1 MRTISI
7 RKKCLAVF
15 LCTFL
20 TVFIA
25 ACQKPSEE
33 EETLKDRDKE
43 ISQELEFDHSMELSY
58 AEQFAVDYYKDGYVL
73 ITISNGDRYLV
84 IPEGKKT
91 PQELDEGIVLLY
103 QPIDHIY
110 LAASAVMDMFLSL
123 IHI

>member
-20 TVFIA
+20 TVSIA

-43 ISQELEFDHSMELSY
+43 ISQE
-58 AEQFAVDYYKDGYVL
+58 
-73 ITISNGDRYLV
+73 
-84 IPEGKKT
+84 P
-91 PQELDEGIVLLY
+91 GI
-103 QPIDHIY
+103 
-110 LAASAVMDMFLSL
+110 
-123 IHI
+123 

>member
-1 MRTISI
+1 MKTISI

-20 TVFIA
+20 TVSIA

-43 ISQELEFDHSMELSY
+43 ISQELEFDHSMKLSY

-84 IPEGKKT
+84 IPEGKRHPKNWT
-91 PQELDEGIVLLY
+91 RGLSCCISRLTISILRPRRLWICLY
-103 QPIDHIY
+103 QSTP
-110 LAASAVMDMFLSL
+110 
-123 IHI
+123 